1 MPKRTDLHT
10 IMIIGSGPIVIGQ
23 GCEFDYSGVQA
34 CKVLRKQG
42 YRVVLVNSNP
52 ATIMTDPEFADAT
65 YVEPLTPEMC
75 ERIIAQE
82 QPDAVLPTVG
92 GQTALNLAKAL
103 AENGALDRHHV
114 ELIGAK
120 FDSIEIAEDR
130 QLFKEAMIEIGLR
143 CPTSEIV
150 GTVEDA
156 LRVAE
161 KLNYPVL
168 VRPSFTLGGSGGG
181 VAFSPDDLRRIA
193 ENGLKQSPVHEVLV
207 EMSVLGW
214 KEYELEVMR
223 DVSGNF
229 VVVCTIENL
238 DPMGVHTGDSIT
250 VAPAQTLTD
259 KELQRLRDMAKAV
272 LDRVGLA
279 TGGANVQFAVNP
291 ADGQVYVIE
300 MNPRV
305 SRSSALASKATGFPI
320 AKIAALLAVGFTL
333 DEIPNDITRVTPASF
348 EPSLD
353 YVVVKLPRWDFDKFP
368 GADSTLGPQMKAIGE
383 VMAIGRTFPEALQKG
398 IRSLDIGIDGFGSK
412 LLEARPESL
421 RVPTAQRIFQVA
433 NLLREGVAP
442 EEIVRTTGFDPWFVR
457 QLADIMAI
465 RATMDGVTLDQVD
478 AEHMLT
484 LKRYGYGDAH
494 LAQIFNTD
502 EMTVRSYRKSL
513 GIVPSYYR
521 VDTCAAEF
529 EAHTPYLY
537 STYEEDDEA
546 EPTDAQKVVILGGG
560 PNRIGQGIEFDYCC
574 VHACFAL
581 KEMGYETIMVNCNP
595 ETVSTDYDTADRLYF
610 EPLTV
615 EDVLNIIDEEKPVGV
630 LVQFGGQTPLNIA
643 KALADAGAPIW
654 GTSVD
659 TIDLAEDRE
668 RFNELMREL
677 DIPQAAGATAL
688 DRQQALAVAH
698 QIGYPVLVRP
708 SYVLGGRG
716 MAIVFDDDML
726 SAWLDRHVQW
736 NGHPV
741 LIDQFLDDAFEI
753 DVDAL
758 CDGDHVTVGGIMQ
771 HIEEAGVHSGDSA
784 CVLPPYKISYYH
796 IEILREFTD
805 QIGKALGVKGLFNIQ
820 FAIKDEV
827 VYVLEVNPR
836 ASRTVPFVSKA
847 TGQPLARYAAQIAA
861 GKTLAELGFTAE
873 PHVDGF
879 FVKEAV
885 LPFQKFPGVDARLG
899 PEMRS
904 TGEVMGHASS
914 FGHAFAKAEIAAG
927 TSLPLEGTVFIS
939 VNDYDKGAVIK
950 IARELYQM
958 GFRLVAT
965 EGTAKLLGDVNIPAD
980 VINKVSEGSPHIVD
994 AIRAGRNQPDH
1005 QHAARRAGALRRQP
1019 DSRDGGAVRRADYHD
1034 DERGDGGGAGHQGA
1048 APEAA
1053 QGAQLAGAS
1062 PRGLANGWML
1072 PKRVGAGFKPAPTS
1086 LRLLDPLFT
1095 LSRRASRSFAR
1106 WRRGNRRRKPVPV
1119 CQIGRRGRV
1128 ERALV
1133 TSSPGIGEEL
1143 AVHVVAL
1150 QGEQIAANAEEGDFA
1165 RRRDG
1170 ACQQHRR
1177 SPAASGVAS
1186 TIPGASSVDI
1196 IAAEFMDMDSVAS
1209 GIVSII

>member
-65 YVEPLTPEMC
+65 YVEPLTPEMV
-75 ERIIAQE
+75 ERIMAQE
-82 QPDAVLPTVG
+82 QPDAILPTVG

-103 AENGALDRHHV
+103 AENGALERHHV

-120 FDSIEIAEDR
+120 FNSIEIAEDR
-130 QLFKEAMIEIGLR
+130 QLFKDAMTEIGLSS
-143 CPTSEIV
+143 PPSELV
-150 GTVEDA
+150 NSVEAA
-156 LRVAE
+156 LSAAE

-168 VRPSFTLGGSGGG
+168 VRPSYTLGGSGGG

-259 KELQRLRDMAKAV
+259 KELQRLRNMAKAI

-279 TGGANVQFAVNP
+279 TGGANVQFAINP

-353 YVVVKLPRWDFDKFP
+353 YVVVKIPRWDFDKFP
-368 GADSTLGPQMKAIGE
+368 GADATLGPQMKAIGE

-398 IRSLDIGIDGFGSK
+398 IRSLDIGVDGFGSK
-412 LLEARPESL
+412 LLHPAPEAM

-433 NLLREGVAP
+433 NALREGASP
-442 EEIVRTTGFDPWFVR
+442 EEIVSTTHFDPWFVR
-457 QLADIMAI
+457 QLADLNAVRNEIASKGGISI
-465 RATMDGVTLDQVD
+465 RPTFGAADLRRW
-478 AEHMLT
+478 
-484 LKRYGYGDAH
+484 KRYGFSDAH
-494 LAQIFNTD
+494 IAALLNSD
-502 EMTVRSYRKSL
+502 EMSVRQLRKAM
-513 GIVPSYYR
+513 GVVPSYYR

-546 EPTDAQKVVILGGG
+546 APTDAKKVVILGGG

-581 KEMGYETIMVNCNP
+581 SEMGYETLMINCNP

-615 EDVLNIIDEEKPVGV
+615 EDVLNVIDEEKPVGV
-630 LVQFGGQTPLNIA
+630 LVQFGGQTPLNLA
-643 KALADAGAPIW
+643 QALADAGAPIW

-668 RFNELMREL
+668 RFNDLMREL
-677 DIPQAAGATAL
+677 DIPQAAGLTAL
-688 DRQQALAVAH
+688 NHAEALEAAH

-726 SAWLDRHVQW
+726 GAWLDQHIQW

-758 CDGDHVTVGGIMQ
+758 CDGEQVTIGGIMQ

-796 IEILREFTD
+796 VEIIREFTD
-805 QIGKALGVKGLFNIQ
+805 QIGLALGVRGLFNIQ

-847 TGQPLARYAAQIAA
+847 TGHPLARYAAQIAA
-861 GKTLAELGFTAE
+861 GKTLDQLGFTDE
-873 PHVDGF
+873 PRVDGF

-914 FGHAFAKAEIAAG
+914 FGHAFAKAEIAAS
-927 TSLPLEGTVFIS
+927 TSMPLEGRVFIS

-950 IARELYQM
+950 IARDLYQM
-958 GFRLVAT
+958 GFKLVAT
-965 EGTAKLLGDVNIPAD
+965 EGTAKLLSDVNIPAS

-994 AIRAGRNQPDH
+994 SIRAGEINLIINTPRGGQAHYDGNLIRGT
-1005 QHAARRAGALRRQP
+1005 AALFGVPIITTMSAATAAVQGIKALRQKP
-1019 DSRDGGAVRRADYHD
+1019 LKVRSLQVHHHLAD
-1034 DERGDGGGAGHQGA
+1034 
-1048 APEAA
+1048 
-1053 QGAQLAGAS
+1053 
-1062 PRGLANGWML
+1062 
-1072 PKRVGAGFKPAPTS
+1072 KV
-1086 LRLLDPLFT
+1086 
-1095 LSRRASRSFAR
+1095 
-1106 WRRGNRRRKPVPV
+1106 
-1119 CQIGRRGRV
+1119 
-1128 ERALV
+1128 
-1133 TSSPGIGEEL
+1133 
-1143 AVHVVAL
+1143 
-1150 QGEQIAANAEEGDFA
+1150 
-1165 RRRDG
+1165 
-1170 ACQQHRR
+1170 
-1177 SPAASGVAS
+1177 
-1186 TIPGASSVDI
+1186 
-1196 IAAEFMDMDSVAS
+1196 
-1209 GIVSII
+1209 